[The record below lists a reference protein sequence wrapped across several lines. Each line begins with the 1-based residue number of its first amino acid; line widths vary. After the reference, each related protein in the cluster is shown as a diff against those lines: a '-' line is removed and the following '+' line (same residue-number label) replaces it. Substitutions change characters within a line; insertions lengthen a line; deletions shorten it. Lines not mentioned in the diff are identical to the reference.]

1 MSFLKHII
9 LTTCKNSINLMPEP
23 KGFTVFSN
31 ILSILKSF
39 HWNTRTWP
47 KTFMLTIIMYQEN
60 SMPSLCQAFKS
71 CPSEF
76 WWKCSLGFLKNAI
89 STESFSV
96 ASDVVP
102 VHLSKGD
109 FQIWSTWTS
118 LIGLQYKAHKNCM
131 KWMKTCKLKK
141 RK

>member
-31 ILSILKSF
+31 ILSILKGF
-39 HWNTRTWP
+39 HWN
-47 KTFMLTIIMYQEN
+47 MLTIIMYQEN
-60 SMPSLCQAFKS
+60 SMPSLCQAFNS
-71 CPSEF
+71 CLSEF
-76 WWKCSLGFLKNAI
+76 WWKCSLGFFKNAI

-102 VHLSKGD
+102 VHMFKGD

-118 LIGLQYKAHKNCM
+118 LIGLQDKAHKNCM
-131 KWMKTCKLKK
+131 KWMTTYKLKK